1 MLPIFAK
8 QVCSFLLNMY
18 WGMHPE
24 CSHSKTGI
32 EFLDQ
37 HFVRAGL
44 ACTQEEMCPFSPK
57 QISAFTQEE
66 MLPFLAHILAVCPFL
81 DKHIFGLPAFQP
93 PKFFVGGGN
102 LTLLIRCH
110 MFPCE

>member
-8 QVCSFLLNMY
+8 HVCPFLLSMY
-18 WGMHPE
+18 WGMHLE

-37 HFVRAGL
+37 HFARAGQKCVL
-44 ACTQEEMCPFSPK
+44 FFPK

-81 DKHIFGLPAFQP
+81 DKHICWAARF
-93 PKFFVGGGN
+93 
-102 LTLLIRCH
+102 
-110 MFPCE
+110 